1 MEYNYIPYNGIMNGS
16 LFVIS
21 KWLLFFDLIYDD
33 TMLQYNEHL
42 VVVFYIIEK
51 IHRFLRKM
59 MTNIIN
65 NIKQEDMVYCNSL
78 IKSRFDNVQARKK
91 WV

>member
-1 MEYNYIPYNGIMNGS
+1 
-16 LFVIS
+16 
-21 KWLLFFDLIYDD
+21 
-33 TMLQYNEHL
+33 MLQYNEHL

-51 IHRFLRKM
+51 IHRVLRKM

-91 WV
+91 